1 MHTRE
6 IKVMTQEDLE
16 LKLEEVTKIIK
27 REGNALN
34 RNKEVYNQARKDLS
48 KLAKEINRRNYGII
62 ILHK

>member
-1 MHTRE
+1 MHTKE
-6 IKVMTQEDLE
+6 IKTMTQEDLE

-48 KLAKEINRRNYGII
+48 KLAKEVNKRKYGII

>member
-1 MHTRE
+1 MHTKE
-6 IKVMTQEDLE
+6 IKTMTQEDLE

-48 KLAKEINRRNYGII
+48 KLAKEVNKRKYGRI